1 MNFLYV
7 QLSREILMLV
17 AQDGGRMILLTQQ
30 VNKSTLP
37 HYQLDIKKIFDKPS
51 HVANNSMSCIDLFF
65 CANQNT
71 ILNYGVDVS
80 IFDKC
85 HHDII
90 FYISTKPGITVKQ
103 MWKILSMQYLI
114 LIGVKLLKFFP

>member
-37 HYQLDIKKIFDKPS
+37 HYQLDINKFLINLATS
-51 HVANNSMSCIDLFF
+51 QITL
-65 CANQNT
+65 
-71 ILNYGVDVS
+71 
-80 IFDKC
+80 C
-85 HHDII
+85 HALTSY
-90 FYISTKPGITVKQ
+90 FVLTKTQ
-103 MWKILSMQYLI
+103 
-114 LIGVKLLKFFP
+114 F